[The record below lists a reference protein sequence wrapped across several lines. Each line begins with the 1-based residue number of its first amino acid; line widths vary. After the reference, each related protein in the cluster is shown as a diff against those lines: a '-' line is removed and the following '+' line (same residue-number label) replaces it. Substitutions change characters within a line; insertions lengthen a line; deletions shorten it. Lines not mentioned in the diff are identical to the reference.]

1 MIHDPILDEV
11 RSIRETIAQEHDY
24 DVSAIF
30 AMFRQNAAASSREH
44 VNLSASTSN
53 DTSGVAQ
60 PGIAA
65 DEAPSRR

>member
-11 RSIRETIAQEHDY
+11 RTIREAIAQEHDY

-44 VNLSASTSN
+44 VNLSASTPIG
-53 DTSGVAQ
+53 TSRAAQ
-60 PGIAA
+60 LSVSA
-65 DEAPSRR
+65 DEAPPRR